1 MIEVSWKTTLD
12 AQYKTIQPRYAV
24 PYDYQKTAVVISGEN
39 AEQFTS
45 NNPEAISKAVFL
57 NHGVY
62 IYGFILN
69 WNSVASPHKDTL
81 NQILSTFKFTEPTAQ
96 FDAANWKTYSSAQYG
111 FSFDYP
117 SKWKVTEKT
126 NTNGQPYV
134 DLTSDI
140 FSSDPQLSGIPEEE
154 IQFSAVDTNYFN
166 PPIGTKFGMIG
177 YDSKDNLLIDTT
189 QPSQQCL
196 LVRPLLGIE
205 NAPLGFRYD
214 GSQMSTPAHF
224 NYALI
229 TQNKKIILVTEFSL
243 EGDTLLVVNQ
253 NVSKIALSFKLLNG
267 DSIPRVNCVSAPN

>member
-1 MIEVSWKTTLD
+1 MKNNQKSFTSLILIGVIIVLVAIGGYFIWKKNHQAVSVVPQTLTQPVVATNTDKTSDWKTFSST
-12 AQYKTIQPRYAV
+12 K
-24 PYDYQKTAVVISGEN
+24 
-39 AEQFTS
+39 
-45 NNPEAISKAVFL
+45 
-57 NHGVY
+57 
-62 IYGFILN
+62 YG
-69 WNSVASPHKDTL
+69 
-81 NQILSTFKFTEPTAQ
+81 
-96 FDAANWKTYSSAQYG
+96 YG

-117 SKWKVTEKT
+117 SNWKVTEKID
-126 NTNGQPYV
+126 TNGRPYV

-205 NAPLGFRYD
+205 NAPLGFLYD

-243 EGDTLLVVNQ
+243 GGDLSLVVNQ